1 MPKNAKA
8 TTRVFRPIGC
18 LDLCRDIDD
27 YVAIQIIIQHVQK
40 FNWSRFSWRLS
51 AKKCEA
57 NLSWKLTMGCCHL
70 KMGWESKLEWCLVL
84 YLPLG
89 EQRCHVE
96 TRIIDPVSKK
106 FSFFASF
113 NEKENL
119 WSTCNVSTT
128 TKKIL
133 NRKKNLIN
141 NQPKLYL
148 LNWFVKHR
156 EFRNE
161 HFLKETKKKKL
172 EKRVGYAS
180 LSFSNESRQRFSQ
193 QASFFFGFF
202 FWHSSHVAYSY
213 TLYRE
218 IDPPTLL
225 SSLVSVPTILPHD
238 INLKTVRLST
248 TYARSSDLK
257 VSKADANQ
265 LCRSVFCFSPCRI
278 IQ

>member
-27 YVAIQIIIQHVQK
+27 YVAIQIITQHVQK

-51 AKKCEA
+51 VKKCEA

-161 HFLKETKKKKL
+161 HFLKETKKKKTW
-172 EKRVGYAS
+172 KTSWICVS
-180 LSFSNESRQRFSQ
+180 LFFEWVKPTIQPAGKFFFP
-193 QASFFFGFF
+193 FFFGIHLMLLTVTLCIEKSTLQLYYLIWCLFPLY
-202 FWHSSHVAYSY
+202 SH
-213 TLYRE
+213 
-218 IDPPTLL
+218 
-225 SSLVSVPTILPHD
+225 TIL
-238 INLKTVRLST
+238 I
-248 TYARSSDLK
+248 
-257 VSKADANQ
+257 
-265 LCRSVFCFSPCRI
+265 
-278 IQ
+278 

>member
-51 AKKCEA
+51 AKKCET

-70 KMGWESKLEWCLVL
+70 KMGWESKLERCLVL

-106 FSFFASF
+106 LSFFASF

-128 TKKIL
+128 KKFL
-133 NRKKNLIN
+133 NRKKNVIN

-161 HFLKETKKKKL
+161 HFLKETKKKNLKNEL
-172 EKRVGYAS
+172 DMRLS
-180 LSFSNESRQRFSQ
+180 LFRMSQDNDSASRQV
-193 QASFFFGFF
+193 FF
-202 FWHSSHVAYSY
+202 
-213 TLYRE
+213 
-218 IDPPTLL
+218 
-225 SSLVSVPTILPHD
+225 
-238 INLKTVRLST
+238 
-248 TYARSSDLK
+248 
-257 VSKADANQ
+257 
-265 LCRSVFCFSPCRI
+265 SVFFLAFISCCLQLHSV
-278 IQ
+278 

>member
-1 MPKNAKA
+1 MLKRALSILFQKNSLFLRRSMKKKIYGL
-8 TTRVFRPIGC
+8 RV
-18 LDLCRDIDD
+18 
-27 YVAIQIIIQHVQK
+27 
-40 FNWSRFSWRLS
+40 
-51 AKKCEA
+51 
-57 NLSWKLTMGCCHL
+57 
-70 KMGWESKLEWCLVL
+70 
-84 YLPLG
+84 
-89 EQRCHVE
+89 
-96 TRIIDPVSKK
+96 
-106 FSFFASF
+106 
-113 NEKENL
+113 
-119 WSTCNVSTT
+119 TCQQQ
-128 TKKIL
+128 KKIL
-133 NRKKNLIN
+133 NRKRNVIN

-180 LSFSNESRQRFSQ
+180 LSFSNESSQRFSQ

>member
-70 KMGWESKLEWCLVL
+70 KMGWESKLERCLVL

-106 FSFFASF
+106 LSFFASF

-128 TKKIL
+128 KKIL
-133 NRKKNLIN
+133 NRKKNVIN

-161 HFLKETKKKKL
+161 HFLKETKKKNLKNEL
-172 EKRVGYAS
+172 DMRLS
-180 LSFSNESRQRFSQ
+180 LFRMSQDNDSASRQVFFP
-193 QASFFFGFF
+193 FFFGIHLMLLTVTLCIEKSTLQLYSLIWCLFPLY
-202 FWHSSHVAYSY
+202 SH
-213 TLYRE
+213 
-218 IDPPTLL
+218 
-225 SSLVSVPTILPHD
+225 TIL
-238 INLKTVRLST
+238 I
-248 TYARSSDLK
+248 
-257 VSKADANQ
+257 
-265 LCRSVFCFSPCRI
+265 
-278 IQ
+278 